1 MYLDFP
7 RWPCYGKN
15 NAESVWRQTKAE
27 CDVCLLRCSP
37 ARVAL
42 SDSCATLLYHIVP
55 PAWLWNV
62 LSRNMRAATLT
73 ATCFL
78 VSTQWILLVVG
89 LEDTTPAHC
98 TAVTAFRG
106 LTTRLK
112 LQTQPQQ
119 WRVSPASH
127 SHKWLPVILESSQTS
142 DLFLKWFAAEAQ
154 EVKFQHWCH
163 YVGSDVRNFYRSS
176 DIKLNNSKVWN
187 LNNLKACTLKDTL
200 LHFSTFLG
208 GKNLKK
214 FCINHI
220 NSVSLEFVPM
230 GCQPHLNE
238 HIQVIHVHE
247 KSH

>member
-1 MYLDFP
+1 MELWYIMAELFRLSVNTTFLSMYLDFP
-7 RWPCYGKN
+7 RRPCYGKN

-37 ARVAL
+37 TRVTL
-42 SDSCATLLYHIVP
+42 SESCETLLYHFVP

-89 LEDTTPAHC
+89 LEDITPAHC

-119 WRVSPASH
+119 TCFSSESQPQVKSH
-127 SHKWLPVILESSQTS
+127 SGIFPNFRFVSEMICCRGTRGQVQALMSLCRLGCEE
-142 DLFLKWFAAEAQ
+142 FLSE
-154 EVKFQHWCH
+154 
-163 YVGSDVRNFYRSS
+163 
-176 DIKLNNSKVWN
+176 
-187 LNNLKACTLKDTL
+187 
-200 LHFSTFLG
+200 
-208 GKNLKK
+208 
-214 FCINHI
+214 
-220 NSVSLEFVPM
+220 
-230 GCQPHLNE
+230 
-238 HIQVIHVHE
+238 
-247 KSH
+247 